1 LIIGYRDAVRKITGS
16 CFPNLMLLLGDDTFL
31 QCELLRILKD
41 SLRSSGEVDV
51 IEWGAADEGEDE
63 GGNGGRPLAFDLQ
76 SITTALPFWFSRRL
90 IVSPSSAF
98 SVIVPHLRVLDA
110 PDSPLVVAFLYP
122 KKGVSPKKLS
132 GYVGEKGGWIVECVM
147 KGGDLRQWAAD
158 EAGSLGVG
166 LPTEAFSYLSFLCGS
181 SAAFMS
187 QEIKKVA
194 VYLGGGSNI
203 TVDSLKAVGYRSDAS
218 SIFELVDAVV
228 EKRPSEVKVKLDA
241 LMEQGQAPHM
251 ASFMVSRHFI
261 QLLESVML
269 YEERKIKN
277 SGDLARELGIHP
289 YPAEK
294 LWQQTGSANASIVT
308 AVLRSLLDADL
319 MMKTGRGDA
328 VLLLE
333 SILAETVNMM
343 PQQPV

>member
-1 LIIGYRDAVRKITGS
+1 MIIGYRDAVRKITGS
-16 CFPNLMLLLGDDTFL
+16 CFPNLMLLHGDDTFL
-31 QCELLRILKD
+31 QSELLRILKD

-90 IVSPSSAF
+90 IVAPSSAF
-98 SVIVPHLRVLDA
+98 SAMAPCLRVLEA
-110 PDSPLVVAFLYP
+110 PDISLVVAFLYP
-122 KKGVSPKKLS
+122 KKGVPPKKLS
-132 GYVGEKGGWIVECVM
+132 GYVDEKGGWIVECVM

-166 LPTEAFSYLSFLCGS
+166 LSSEAFSYLSFLCGS

-194 VYLGGGSNI
+194 SYLGGGSNI

-251 ASFMVSRHFI
+251 VSFMVSRHFI
-261 QLLESVML
+261 QLLESVL
-269 YEERKIKN
+269 LRDEGKARN
-277 SGDLARELGIHP
+277 SGGLARELGIHP

-294 LWQQTGSANASIVT
+294 LWQQAGETDVRSVT
-308 AVLRSLLDADL
+308 VILRSLLETDL
-319 MMKTGRGDA
+319 MMKTGRSDA
-328 VLLLE
+328 TLLLE
-333 SILAETVNMM
+333 SVLAETVNGHDGRLN
-343 PQQPV
+343 